1 MSQSQH
7 PTLSESQ
14 ISALEAFGKHC
25 LTDPVQQS
33 KLDSALPELLKN
45 TPEIANIGDA
55 VQYLMNICSTVLN
68 EVDLGDESVSD
79 VMYREYMT
87 TILDKCNDVNK
98 LTLAVGPAKL
108 SLCMVACQQGI
119 KPLAEL
125 LIDRGADLTEKDP
138 LGFPMVYHAVLGN
151 SLSLVELLYSKGADI
166 HFVDKNGENLL
177 HAASANGAKEIITFL
192 IENGVDPTAVE
203 NRYKMNCYS
212 TTAYFSDSP
221 DVLALLDSHNVP
233 HLSDNIFGLMPLSLA
248 ILSENHGNTEY
259 LIGQNNNAELPL
271 DPSDYEGI
279 LVHAVSEPIKQSKLS
294 EEEFKKA
301 IPDILKQRYAK
312 YAIKA
317 TGTMDPFVHSIT
329 SPEQVKA
336 LCNAFDTTPMT
347 LLRRDDL
354 SDDIRDH
361 VKIAYVS

>member
-203 NRYKMNCYS
+203 
-212 TTAYFSDSP
+212 
-221 DVLALLDSHNVP
+221 
-233 HLSDNIFGLMPLSLA
+233 IA
-248 ILSENHGNTEY
+248 I
-259 LIGQNNNAELPL
+259 
-271 DPSDYEGI
+271 
-279 LVHAVSEPIKQSKLS
+279 
-294 EEEFKKA
+294 
-301 IPDILKQRYAK
+301 R
-312 YAIKA
+312 
-317 TGTMDPFVHSIT
+317 
-329 SPEQVKA
+329 
-336 LCNAFDTTPMT
+336 
-347 LLRRDDL
+347 
-354 SDDIRDH
+354 
-361 VKIAYVS
+361 